1 MADMTVQQHNE
12 QLVREKIFLQQ
23 QLDNQTAILGRII
36 IGLMGRYKTKKLTP
50 EQWEKSVGEIE
61 LHEDEDGGI
70 VITRLS
76 QNGEIES
83 DG

>member
-23 QLDNQTAILGRII
+23 QLDNQVAVLGRII
-36 IGLMGRYKTKKLTP
+36 IGLMGRYKTKRLTP
-50 EQWEKSVGEIE
+50 EQWEKCIGEIE
-61 LHEDEDGGI
+61 LTLDDDGGI

-76 QNGEIES
+76 PNGEIE
-83 DG
+83 DA